1 MAQRNGH
8 NGKAFDGLIDA
19 FYDTAI
25 AATEDCAWCTVLPK
39 VCSAFEASAGSL
51 MVHDFSARQGA
62 LRHEFNIRP
71 EFRDAYNERLSA
83 MNPWMDSLAFYE
95 EGAAVF
101 GEDIVPHGDMVQT
114 EFYSVYLE
122 PQDLLHRLCG
132 VITRDGQDTHLIS
145 LLRPPE
151 APAFTQK
158 EKAALSDLLPHLK
171 RSVKVRDRVVRDR
184 LARESLAEFMDL
196 LPVAFLLVGH
206 KGHVELQ
213 NRVAKEMIAQEDGLF
228 VGAGGYLATA
238 SAKNTADLRQLI
250 TETVKAASVE
260 SPGEPTLDEECPL
273 SGEHFIIS
281 RGPDRLPLICV
292 MYPVNGSR
300 PDDKQDSEPAV
311 AVLIK
316 DPQAERFDGLPDFA
330 SAYDL
335 TNAETRLIRLLTAG
349 QGLFEAA
356 AELGI
361 TKNTARTHMRNIY
374 SKVGMHRQAD
384 LIRLFAQFS
393 MF

>member
-1 MAQRNGH
+1 MARGNGR

-25 AATEDCAWCTVLPK
+25 AVTEDCAWCTVLPR
-39 VCSAFEASAGSL
+39 VCGAFEASAGSF
-51 MVHDFSARQGA
+51 MVHDFSAREGA
-62 LRHEFNIRP
+62 LRHDYNIRP
-71 EFRDAYNERLSA
+71 EFRDAYNEGLSA

-95 EGAAVF
+95 EGAVVF

-132 VITRDGQDTHLIS
+132 VITRDGQDAHLIS
-145 LLRPPE
+145 LLRPPA
-151 APAFTQK
+151 APAFTRK
-158 EKAALSDLLPHLK
+158 DKAALADLLPHLK
-171 RSVKVRDRVVRDR
+171 RSIKVRDRVVRDR

-206 KGHVELQ
+206 KGRVELQ
-213 NRVAKEMIAQEDGLF
+213 NRVAKEIIAQEDGLF

-250 TETVKAASVE
+250 TETVEAAPLE
-260 SPGEPTLDEECPL
+260 SAGDECAL

-300 PDDKQDSEPAV
+300 PDDEQNSEPAV

-335 TNAETRLIRLLTAG
+335 TNAEARLIRLLTAG

-374 SKVGMHRQAD
+374 SKVGTHRQAD